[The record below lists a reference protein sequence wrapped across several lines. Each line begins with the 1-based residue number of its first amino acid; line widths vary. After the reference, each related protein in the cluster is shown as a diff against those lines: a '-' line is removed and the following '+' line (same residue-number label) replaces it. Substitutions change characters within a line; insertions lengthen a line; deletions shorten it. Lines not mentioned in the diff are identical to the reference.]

1 MSCNFILNLIFL
13 IIGWLT
19 SIAILIVAILMEYK
33 PYQMLKPNEF
43 IFFQTDDLLKQNQTS
58 NYGYMIRNGTNLSDL
73 SMCTRF
79 SRESFTRINQFLDNY
94 IIAAAYF
101 TSVCLFLLSECM
113 DTFVFAKKYC
123 YNNTDT
129 NEYDEP
135 NETNENENEY
145 CGDGD
150 LSSQVK
156 LKLKMF
162 LFRFGSFLIKINSI
176 SGFFILGII
185 DYDNIKECFQLKV
198 AEFFLDVAYYSIYV
212 TILSLLV
219 SIFLLLAQILIL
231 VALFNVCL
239 SSIFCCNFNCC
250 RLLKVY
256 FQFVGL
262 IALFLALLVLANI
275 CIYFILCFGKAD
287 ARILNALMTINF
299 IKTLAVKFSSCCD
312 NFDC

>member
-1 MSCNFILNLIFL
+1 MSCNFILNLVFL

-19 SIAILIVAILMEYK
+19 SIAILVVAILMEYQ
-33 PYQMLKPNEF
+33 PYQSLKPNEF
-43 IFFQTDDLLKQNQTS
+43 IFFQTNDLLKQNQTS
-58 NYGYMIRNGTNLSDL
+58 NYGYMIKNGSNLSDL

-79 SRESFTRINQFLDNY
+79 SRQSFTRINQFLDNY
-94 IIAAAYF
+94 VIAAAYF
-101 TSVCLFLLSECM
+101 ASISLFLLSECM
-113 DTFVFAKKYC
+113 DTIVFAKKYC
-123 YNNTDT
+123 YDNTDT

-135 NETNENENEY
+135 NEMDEN
-145 CGDGD
+145 D
-150 LSSQVK
+150 LSSKVK
-156 LKLKMF
+156 SKLKMF

-198 AEFFLDVAYYSIYV
+198 AEFFLDVAYYSIYLAF
-212 TILSLLV
+212 LSLLV

-231 VALFNVCL
+231 VALFNACL

-250 RLLKVY
+250 RLLKIY
-256 FQFVGL
+256 FQFVCV

-287 ARILNALMTINF
+287 ARIINALMTINF
-299 IKTLAVKFSSCCD
+299 IKTLAVKFSNCCD
-312 NFDC
+312 NFDCWA